1 MKKITAII
9 LFLLVQSCIYAQAAG
24 NNKNSDK
31 QKANQIVGTWRLIEF
46 ANLDSTTNVWKYRY
60 GKNPRGYFTYTKTGI
75 LNINIST
82 DSPSKIS
89 EDSAKHY
96 NINLYDFIDNVSLG
110 YFGTYT
116 VDEKNST
123 VIHHVKGGSIP
134 WYIDT
139 NQPRPFTVKGDTVI
153 IGDNKTWRR
162 VLVRAD

>member
-1 MKKITAII
+1 MKKITATVLFI
-9 LFLLVQSCIYAQAAG
+9 LFCSCIYAQATG
-24 NNKNSDK
+24 NNKNRDK
-31 QKANQIVGTWRLIEF
+31 QKPNPIVGTWRLIEF
-46 ANLDSTTNVWKYRY
+46 TNLDSTTNVWGYRY

-82 DSPSKIS
+82 DNPPKIS
-89 EDSAKHY
+89 EDSAKHH
-96 NINLYDFIDNVSLG
+96 NMNLYDFIDTVSLG

-139 NQPRPFTVKGDTVI
+139 DQPRQFQLNGDTLT
-153 IGDNKTWRR
+153 IGDNKTWKR